1 MMDPNSS
8 PLSALSLIV
17 APAILTNAST
27 VLTMS
32 TSNRLARASDR
43 ARELAKQL
51 EAATDLAAA
60 DVPRRLKELASTERR
75 SLLLLAALRSM
86 YVALGCFA
94 SATLFALLSV
104 VLSSTGHAT
113 GTQVCETLGMTA
125 GLVALGAL
133 VHGSVLLVRE
143 TRIVVELLQERAA
156 GVRARLRPP
165 A

>member
-1 MMDPNSS
+1 MDPSGS

-27 VLTMS
+27 VLVMS

-51 EAATDLAAA
+51 EAEGSSASVEAA
-60 DVPRRLKELASTERR
+60 RRLKELSATERR
-75 SLLLLAALRSM
+75 SLLLLVALRCM
-86 YVALGCFA
+86 YVALGSFA
-94 SATLFALLSV
+94 SATVFALLSV
-104 VLSSTGHAT
+104 VLASTGHT
-113 GTQVCETLGMTA
+113 TSTQLCEGLGMIA

-133 VHGSVLLVRE
+133 VYGAVLLVRE
-143 TRIVVELLQERAA
+143 TRIVVDLLRERAA